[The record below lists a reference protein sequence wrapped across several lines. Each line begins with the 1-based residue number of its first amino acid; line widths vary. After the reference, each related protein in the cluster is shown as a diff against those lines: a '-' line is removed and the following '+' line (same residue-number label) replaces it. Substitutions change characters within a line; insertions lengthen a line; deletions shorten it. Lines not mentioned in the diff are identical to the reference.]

1 MGYSSI
7 VSDHFLNPRNAGE
20 MDHPDA
26 EGRAGTPDAG
36 PFVVI
41 QLRIRDDRV
50 EAARFRTFGC
60 GPAIAA
66 CSMLTEWAA
75 GRTVADANAI
85 SGEELVEMLG
95 GLPEDK
101 RFCAEM
107 AVQALKQALAQL
119 QPRPERPCG

>member
-20 MDHPDA
+20 MDRPDA

-41 QLRIRDDRV
+41 QVRIRDDRV
-50 EAARFRTFGC
+50 EAVRFRTFGC

-66 CSMLTEWAA
+66 CSLLTEWATA
-75 GRTVADANAI
+75 RSIAQAREITADQ
-85 SGEELVEMLG
+85 LVEMLG

-101 RFCAEM
+101 RYCA
-107 AVQALKQALAQL
+107 ALAIAAL
-119 QPRPERPCG
+119 RDALGNR